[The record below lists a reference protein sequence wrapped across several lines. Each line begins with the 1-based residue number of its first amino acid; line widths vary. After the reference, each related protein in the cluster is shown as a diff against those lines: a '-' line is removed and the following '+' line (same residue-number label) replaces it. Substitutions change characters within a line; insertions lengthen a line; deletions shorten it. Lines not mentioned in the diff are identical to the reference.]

1 MRNNTVSKMG
11 TQTLTTKVVEVYKGY
26 PPSYNTNLNNVQ
38 YVAQKA
44 SARSFYCSPQGKTNR
59 KNANSHGYSY
69 VDQQYGQ
76 GTLTYESRVTD
87 TPTYFYSS
95 VSSKSGAHNILAPG
109 TSGTGTESIAR
120 NKAINKTTD
129 IVRGGL
135 DVSIDLAEAHRSI
148 SMVRAVG
155 QLETYVRGFS
165 RHTIANKWLEF
176 IFGWKPLVGTL
187 FGTLEE
193 LASQVSEMQRVKSR
207 ASHVSKSSTTWV
219 SGDLRYA
226 DTVTTSNRVEMAF
239 WYKAPSTRL
248 AQIGRYTSLNPASIA
263 WELMTLSFV
272 IDYVIDISSY
282 LRNLETA
289 VIYNGGFSG
298 GYQTTTTKNTCE
310 RVATGTGVYGGD
322 GTRTVGSVKAKTVTV
337 TKSRSLMTSYPFP
350 DMPTVNLRLGPT
362 RLLTLAALLTQ
373 LLPSQGVKRQA
384 RKRITS
390 QKWASSRN
398 KIEKRR
404 FGARSY

>member
-1 MRNNTVSKMG
+1 
-11 TQTLTTKVVEVYKGY
+11 
-26 PPSYNTNLNNVQ
+26 
-38 YVAQKA
+38 
-44 SARSFYCSPQGKTNR
+44 
-59 KNANSHGYSY
+59 
-69 VDQQYGQ
+69 
-76 GTLTYESRVTD
+76 
-87 TPTYFYSS
+87 
-95 VSSKSGAHNILAPG
+95 
-109 TSGTGTESIAR
+109 
-120 NKAINKTTD
+120 
-129 IVRGGL
+129 
-135 DVSIDLAEAHRSI
+135 
-148 SMVRAVG
+148 VRAVG

-176 IFGWKPLVGTL
+176 IFGWKPLVNTL

-193 LASQVSEMQRVKSR
+193 LSSQVSEMQRIKKR

-219 SGDLRYA
+219 SGDLRYV
-226 DTVTTSNRVEMAF
+226 DTVTTSNRVEMAL

-248 AQIGRYTSLNPASIA
+248 AQIGRYTSLNPVSIT

-272 IDYVIDISSY
+272 IDYVIDISGY

-310 RVATGTGVYGGD
+310 RVVTGTGVYGGD
-322 GTRTVGSVKAKTVTV
+322 GTKTVGSVKAKTVTV
-337 TKSRSLMTSYPFP
+337 TKSRDRMTSYPFP

-373 LLPSQGVKRQA
+373 LLPSKGVKRQA

-398 KIEKRR
+398 KIEKRYN
-404 FGARSY
+404 GARSN